1 MQVEMRPINDL
12 IPFEKNPRKNQKVGK
27 IAQSI
32 KEYGFTQ
39 PIVVDEDDVVII
51 GHTRLMASKELGLKK
66 VPVLK
71 QKLTEEQTKAL
82 RIADNRLNEDSEWDY
97 FLLGDEL
104 KELLNLKFDLELTGF
119 EKTELENLLD
129 FDTENEDLEFNDL
142 VVEQDK
148 YTKSIVFSWEDL
160 DKYQDIMAKLNQYI
174 DDNSSVSTNEEA
186 LERLLNLNQ
195 GSFHMKI

>member
-1 MQVEMRPINDL
+1 MYACKSNIKRYEKYVEKSIYDQ
-12 IPFEKNPRKNQKVGK
+12 FE

-39 PIVVDEDDVVII
+39 PIVVDEEDVVII

-66 VPVLK
+66 VPVVT
-71 QKLTEEQTKAL
+71 QKLNEEQIKAL

-104 KELLNLKFDLELTGF
+104 KELLDLQFDLELTGF

-148 YTKSIVFSWEDL
+148 YSKSIVFSWEDL

-174 DDNSSVSTNEEA
+174 DENSDVSTNEEA
-186 LERLLNLNQ
+186 LEILLKRNIN
-195 GSFHMKI
+195 

>member
-71 QKLTEEQTKAL
+71 QKLTDEQTKAL

-129 FDTENEDLEFNDL
+129 FNTENDDLQFNDL

-148 YTKSIVFSWEDL
+148 YTKSIVFSYEDL
-160 DKYQDIMAKLNQYI
+160 DKYQQ
-174 DDNSSVSTNEEA
+174 VVG
-186 LERLLNLNQ
+186 LLNKYVDNHSDVNSNEQALGKLLNTNQ
-195 GSFHMKI
+195 GM

>member
-1 MQVEMRPINDL
+1 MNIEMQVKMRPINEL

-39 PIVVDEDDVVII
+39 PIVVDEEDVVII

-71 QKLTEEQTKAL
+71 RKLTDEQTKAL

-104 KELLNLKFDLELTGF
+104 KELLDLQFDLELTGF

-148 YTKSIVFSWEDL
+148 YSKSIVFSWEDL
-160 DKYQDIMAKLNQYI
+160 DKYQHIMAMLNKYI

-195 GSFHMKI
+195 GM

>member
-1 MQVEMRPINDL
+1 MNIEMQVKMRPISEL

-39 PIVVDEDDVVII
+39 PIVVDEEDVVVI
-51 GHTRLMASKELGLKK
+51 GHTRLMASKELGLKQ
-66 VPVLK
+66 VPVVTK
-71 QKLTEEQTKAL
+71 KLNDEQIKAL

-104 KELLNLKFDLELTGF
+104 KELLDLQFDLELTGF

-195 GSFHMKI
+195 GM

>member
-71 QKLTEEQTKAL
+71 QKLTDEQTKAL

-129 FDTENEDLEFNDL
+129 FNTENDDLQFNDL

-148 YTKSIVFSWEDL
+148 YTKSIVFSYEDL
-160 DKYQDIMAKLNQYI
+160 DKYQHI
-174 DDNSSVSTNEEA
+174 VG
-186 LERLLNLNQ
+186 LLNTNQ
-195 GSFHMKI
+195 GM

>member
-195 GSFHMKI
+195 GM

>member
-1 MQVEMRPINDL
+1 MNIEMQVKMRPINEL

-39 PIVVDEDDVVII
+39 PIVVDEEDVVVI
-51 GHTRLMASKELGLKK
+51 GHTRLMASKELGLKQ
-66 VPVLK
+66 VPVVTK
-71 QKLTEEQTKAL
+71 KLNDEQIKAL

-104 KELLNLKFDLELTGF
+104 KELLDLQFDLELTGF

-195 GSFHMKI
+195 GI

>member
-1 MQVEMRPINDL
+1 MNIEMQVKMRPINEL

-39 PIVVDEDDVVII
+39 PIVVDEEDVVII

-66 VPVLK
+66 VPVVT
-71 QKLTEEQTKAL
+71 QKLNDEQIKAL

-104 KELLNLKFDLELTGF
+104 KELLDLQFDLELTGF

-148 YTKSIVFSWEDL
+148 YSKSIVFSWEDL
-160 DKYQDIMAKLNQYI
+160 DKYQEIMAMLNKYI

-195 GSFHMKI
+195 GM